1 MMKSKTLFQSEVEAI
16 KSSNKTNSE
25 LAQIYNVSKWTIS
38 RVKRGLIEGMEE
50 NFDDSSL
57 KLSMSLQKQR
67 ETANRE
73 RKLSRETIRIAD
85 VIQSSHNAFI
95 DVLKESKIVEI
106 KTVKHKA
113 HGKSVGIIQ
122 LSDLHFGERVIE
134 VSGNEFDLEVA
145 SKRLRKLA
153 AMAISEFW
161 HKDVDHVVIAMT
173 GDLINSDRRFDE
185 LVANVNNRAKVVFS
199 AVEIL
204 KQFIMDINQYFN
216 VTIAS
221 VCGNESRINKDLGW
235 VDFMAFDSFDA
246 VIHYFLT
253 FIFQDKEG
261 VEVLPMIDPLEKV
274 IDVNGH
280 NICMIHGH
288 NGIASDSAME
298 NKVARLTQKYQA
310 QGVKIDY
317 TIFGHVHCHKEDI
330 EVLTKHGFV
339 KLKDVSVGDE
349 VYGYE
354 DGRIVLTKVNDVV
367 LKEYTGKMYKFNNRK
382 FHHFVTEDHN
392 FYLKNGDYITAN
404 KFIEDNR
411 IKDIVTLANP
421 LEYNQEY
428 GDVTDDELRLI
439 VAIAADGSFS
449 HGKYIR
455 FHLKKERKKERL
467 KQLFKKIDVD
477 LKFGAMSAR
486 NTQKTL
492 AIDLQ
497 VCDRFVKLMNG
508 KKELPDWFKY
518 LSTRQT
524 KVVVE
529 ELEFWD
535 GSYNSLVYSKQYAS
549 NKPNEIDIVQL
560 MVTKLGILSTSRKS
574 RNIVGFSL
582 NGKENK
588 FRDRTVRYEVVDV
601 VNEKVGCLSTGT
613 KNFFVRNNGAI
624 ELTGNCTRISDL
636 YARSASLV
644 GGNAYSDKALTFT
657 SRAAQNIYVV
667 TEHEINGT
675 RIDLQHYKDFEPYEF
690 DRNNDVYKQE
700 VRASNVIIQKILK

>member
-1 MMKSKTLFQSEVEAI
+1 MIKSKTLFQSEVEAI

-25 LAQIYNVSKWTIS
+25 LAQIYNVSKRTIS
-38 RVKRGLIEGMEE
+38 RVKQSLIEGMEE
-50 NFDDSSL
+50 NFDGSLL

-85 VIQSSHNAFI
+85 VIQSSHNAFV
-95 DVLKESKIVEI
+95 DVLKESKIAEI
-106 KTVKHKA
+106 KTVKHNSA
-113 HGKSVGIIQ
+113 PGKSVGIVQ

-134 VSGNEFDLEVA
+134 VNGNEFDLEVA

-153 AMAISEFW
+153 EKAIAEFQ

-261 VEVLPMIDPLEKV
+261 VEVLPMVDPLEKV

-280 NICMIHGH
+280 NICLIHGH
-288 NGIASDSAME
+288 NGIASDSSME

-317 TIFGHVHCHKEDI
+317 TIFGHIH
-330 EVLTKHGFV
+330 
-339 KLKDVSVGDE
+339 
-349 VYGYE
+349 
-354 DGRIVLTKVNDVV
+354 
-367 LKEYTGKMYKFNNRK
+367 
-382 FHHFVTEDHN
+382 
-392 FYLKNGDYITAN
+392 
-404 KFIEDNR
+404 
-411 IKDIVTLANP
+411 
-421 LEYNQEY
+421 
-428 GDVTDDELRLI
+428 
-439 VAIAADGSFS
+439 
-449 HGKYIR
+449 
-455 FHLKKERKKERL
+455 
-467 KQLFKKIDVD
+467 
-477 LKFGAMSAR
+477 
-486 NTQKTL
+486 
-492 AIDLQ
+492 
-497 VCDRFVKLMNG
+497 
-508 KKELPDWFKY
+508 
-518 LSTRQT
+518 
-524 KVVVE
+524 
-529 ELEFWD
+529 
-535 GSYNSLVYSKQYAS
+535 
-549 NKPNEIDIVQL
+549 
-560 MVTKLGILSTSRKS
+560 
-574 RNIVGFSL
+574 
-582 NGKENK
+582 
-588 FRDRTVRYEVVDV
+588 
-601 VNEKVGCLSTGT
+601 
-613 KNFFVRNNGAI
+613 
-624 ELTGNCTRISDL
+624 CTRISDL

-657 SRAAQNIYVV
+657 SRAAQNIYTV

-675 RIDLQHYKDFEPYEF
+675 RIDLQHYKDFEPYDF